1 MPRKKPN
8 KFLKINNKVVA
19 LPKKA
24 LGYGHNNNPLSTNGK
39 SLDQSPFEARA
50 KAEELA
56 KMFLEAKEQG
66 LITGKETKF
75 PRHIREILQ
84 D

>member
-8 KFLKINNKVVA
+8 KFLKIKDKVVT

-24 LGYGHNNNPLSTNGK
+24 LGYGCNNPLSTNGK

-50 KAEELA
+50 KTEKLA
-56 KMFLEAKEQG
+56 KQFLEAKEQG

-75 PRHIREILQ
+75 PRHIRELLQ

>member
-8 KFLKINNKVVA
+8 KFLKIKDKVVA

-24 LGYGHNNNPLSTNGK
+24 LGYGHNNPLSPNGK
-39 SLDQSPFEARA
+39 SLDQSSFEARA
-50 KAEELA
+50 KADEIA
-56 KMFLEAKEQG
+56 KQFLEAKEQG
-66 LITGKETKF
+66 LITGKETNI
-75 PRHIREILQ
+75 PRHIRELLQ